1 MAPAP
6 DKTEASWG
14 EWGRFTITA
23 VASSMLTLLGASFW
37 LGGSVSE
44 LHAAT
49 EGVKTLDERADKLT
63 EIGQGMKDIL
73 TRLTVITEHHNDEI
87 KALKAKVFGEPR

>member
-6 DKTEASWG
+6 EKSEVSWG

-23 VASSMLTLLGASFW
+23 VASSLLTLLGASFW
-37 LGGSVSE
+37 LGGSVNE

-49 EGVKTLDERADKLT
+49 ESVKNLDELADKLT
-63 EIGQGMKDIL
+63 EIGQGMKELL
-73 TRLTVITEHHNDEI
+73 TRLTIITEIHNEDSR
-87 KALKAKVFGEPR
+87 ALKAKVYDAR